1 MREKAGRPMTYT
13 LAVVDEG
20 LLGPDPLSRRPT
32 CASSFYDREALGV
45 RTWDLFDDVAEA
57 YGAELSRLLALGGDE
72 RRRRPRT
79 RTSKPRRFPP
89 VVLFE
94 GPFDLEAGGKTAST
108 SSRCR
113 STSARCGSW
122 WWPAATAPS
131 ARPRSRCRCAR
142 T

>member
-45 RTWDLFDDVAEA
+45 LTWDLFDDVAEA
-57 YGAELSRLLALGGDE
+57 YGAELARLLALGGDE
-72 RRRRPRT
+72 DGDGRGQGQATAAASRRSSCSTGRSSSRPGASGEHKLDDAAVRRRGAGHGRG
-79 RTSKPRRFPP
+79 RR
-89 VVLFE
+89 
-94 GPFDLEAGGKTAST
+94 
-108 SSRCR
+108 
-113 STSARCGSW
+113 
-122 WWPAATAPS
+122 ATAPS